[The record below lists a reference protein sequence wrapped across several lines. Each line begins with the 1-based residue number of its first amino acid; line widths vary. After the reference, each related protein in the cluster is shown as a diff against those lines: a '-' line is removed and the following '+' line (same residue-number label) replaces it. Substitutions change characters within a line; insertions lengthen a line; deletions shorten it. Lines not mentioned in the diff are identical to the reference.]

1 MSINVITP
9 VLYEEIMF
17 EDELE
22 GRFYLSFPISRL
34 AFLNRSIT
42 YIRRMQGKMEIYQL
56 KEKGFRDLPSSPGV
70 YFFYDHKDNLV
81 YIGKSIDIRKRV
93 QQHFSGRDRKSV
105 KIQVHVSRVSFE
117 VTGSE
122 LIALLY
128 ESELIKLHQPLY
140 NRSQRRT
147 IYQYGLYRRDIDGYM
162 GLGIERIA
170 LDEEAITSF
179 ASVREAKET
188 LYRITEK
195 YGLCQKVN
203 GLYKT
208 MGSCF
213 QFQIKSCNG
222 ACLGVEHPSDYNARV
237 EAFIHASTI
246 GRFTQLFEVEG
257 RDEDEL
263 GLVYIE
269 NGVYQGFGFCPK
281 TVKRNKLHY
290 IVPRQDNKDVKRIL
304 IRHLINS

>member
-1 MSINVITP
+1 
-9 VLYEEIMF
+9 
-17 EDELE
+17 
-22 GRFYLSFPISRL
+22 
-34 AFLNRSIT
+34 
-42 YIRRMQGKMEIYQL
+42 MQGKMEICQL
-56 KEKGFRDLPSSPGV
+56 KENGFRDLPNSPGV
-70 YFFYDHKDNLV
+70 YFFHDQKDNLV
-81 YIGKSIDIRKRV
+81 YVGKSIDIRKRV

-105 KIQVHVSRVSFE
+105 KIQMHVRRVYYE
-117 VTGSE
+117 VTGSD

-170 LDEEAITSF
+170 LEGEAITLF
-179 ASVREAKET
+179 TSVREAKET

-195 YGLCQKVN
+195 YGLCQKMN

-208 MGSCF
+208 KGPCF
-213 QFQIKSCNG
+213 QYQIKACKG
-222 ACLGVEHPSDYNARV
+222 ACLGVEHFSDYNTRV
-237 EAFIHASTI
+237 GTFINASTI
-246 GRFTQLFEVEG
+246 GQFTRLFQVEG

-269 NGVYQGFGFCPK
+269 NGVYKGFGFCPK
-281 TVKRNKLHY
+281 TTKGNKIHY
-290 IVPRQDNKDVKRIL
+290 IEPRQDNKDVKRIL
-304 IRHLINS
+304 MRHLIHS

>member
-1 MSINVITP
+1 
-9 VLYEEIMF
+9 
-17 EDELE
+17 
-22 GRFYLSFPISRL
+22 
-34 AFLNRSIT
+34 
-42 YIRRMQGKMEIYQL
+42 MQGKTVINVLREN
-56 KEKGFRDLPSSPGV
+56 GFRDLPSSPGV
-70 YFFYDHKDNLV
+70 YFFYDQKDHLV
-81 YIGKSIDIRKRV
+81 YVGKSIDIRKRV

-105 KIQVHVSRVSFE
+105 KIQVHVRRVSFE

-147 IYQYGLYRRDIDGYM
+147 FYQYGLYRRDIGGYM
-162 GLGIERIA
+162 GLGIERIN
-170 LDEEAITSF
+170 LEEEAITLFTSM
-179 ASVREAKET
+179 REAKET

-208 MGSCF
+208 KGPCF
-213 QFQIKSCNG
+213 HYQIKTCSG
-222 ACLGVEHPSDYNARV
+222 ACLGKEAPSVYNERV
-237 EAFIHASTI
+237 ETFLRATTM
-246 GRFTQLFEVEG
+246 GKFTRLFEVVG

-269 NGVYQGFGFCPK
+269 NGVYKGFGFCPK
-281 TVKRNKLHY
+281 TVTRNKLHY

-304 IRHLINS
+304 MRHLIHR